1 MGEHCTLGGFCPVLP
16 GEKVIAGGSIRDYPK
31 TPEGSTM
38 NSSLTR
44 LVRMVVAPAILGLGV
59 TACTQGAS
67 PPPQT
72 QGFTTRTPSRESA
85 PPSSAPTSSPVATT
99 SAPSPAVSASSVAV
113 SASSVAAIGPV
124 WPIEPRTI
132 AAAGSRQG
140 LPVLKAIRTGRHG
153 SYKRLVLE
161 FTASYGAANVRYVPV
176 VRADPSDKVVPLKGR
191 SFLQVVV
198 HGAVARWSA
207 TPITPY
213 GGPSTVTPG
222 YPTLKQVSISGDF
235 EAVLG
240 FGVGLA
246 RTAGFQVTR
255 LRSPDRLVVDVAERP
270 TWQRWPDD
278 SLAGAR
284 VIQTSFDQG
293 HMPWRGSG
301 EGVAWSYAFAVYG
314 RNKPV
319 VTPVP
324 GTDTYRLTHQG
335 SPDNVT
341 VRAVREFP
349 TTSRYSIFEIT
360 DTR

>member
-1 MGEHCTLGGFCPVLP
+1 VGEHRALGGFYPVLP
-16 GEKVIAGGSIRDYPK
+16 WEKVISGGFIWDYPK
-31 TPEGSTM
+31 TPEGSIM
-38 NSSLTR
+38 NTSLTR
-44 LVRMVVAPAILGLGV
+44 LVRMVVAPVILGLGV

-72 QGFTTRTPSRESA
+72 LGFTTRTPSQESA
-85 PPSSAPTSSPVATT
+85 PPSSAPTRTAMATT
-99 SAPSPAVSASSVAV
+99 SVPSPAVSASSVKV

-124 WPIEPRTI
+124 WPIEPRRI

-153 SYKRLVLE
+153 SYERLVLE
-161 FTASYGAANVRYVPV
+161 FTASFGEANVRYVPV
-176 VRADPSDKVVPLKGR
+176 VHSDPSDKVVPLKGL
-191 SFLQVVV
+191 SFLEVVV
-198 HGAVARWSA
+198 HGAVAHWPA

-213 GGPSTVTPG
+213 AGPSTVTPG

-235 EAVLG
+235 EAVLS

-255 LRSPDRLVVDVAERP
+255 LRSPDRLVVDVAESP

-278 SLAGAR
+278 SLATAR

-293 HMPWRGSG
+293 HIPWRGSG
-301 EGVAWSYAFAVYG
+301 ESVAWSYAFTVYG
-314 RNKPV
+314 WNKPV

-324 GTDTYRLTHQG
+324 GTDVYRLTHQG

-349 TTSRYSIFEIT
+349 AIGRDSIFEIT